1 MTQLTQ
7 GRRGVNIRGDEVR
20 LSYPKGNFMTFRAVR
35 LNLTLL
41 LVALY
46 MLLEAAFML
55 IRVPPGSVS
64 AVPMA
69 EILILFFFLTVVADI
84 NLVAPFFRAAPA
96 IPFVIW
102 WLVGGTQ
109 LIIGF
114 GEHGFWAMRDAT
126 SLIES
131 LFLWIGFVV
140 AASPGA
146 VTTIIAWFHRILIL
160 AVLIALTYPFREFLL
175 SFSPVVTSANLKE
188 IPLFFTYQMT
198 PMTAM
203 VGALRFLIIDKRV
216 LGVRTHWLAGLMIIF
231 VAALWQARAIYLQIF
246 FLLAYV
252 GLTKRGNAMRL
263 FAPFGTAILLFA
275 IIVTL
280 GIPIPGRLSG
290 EVSLSFYFEHFLAI
304 LGDKAASDSEAIQGA
319 AGGVGQRFVWWQA
332 IWDHV
337 TSSFSTALFGLGY
350 GISLVGL
357 AKDYYIDPIVREPHN
372 SLVSALGRT
381 GFVGLIAYMW
391 MHAALAI
398 TGVRTYL
405 SYKAKGMVGTEQFLY
420 LLGAMFGMFWIVAMA
435 EDAFEK
441 PFIAVPYYFFYGV
454 ILNLWYRDA
463 HARKDS
469 ESLHAK
475 AKRAPSPFAEA
486 TSSNTP

>member
-1 MTQLTQ
+1 
-7 GRRGVNIRGDEVR
+7 
-20 LSYPKGNFMTFRAVR
+20 MTFRAIR

-64 AVPMA
+64 SVPMA
-69 EILILFFFLTVVADI
+69 EVLILFFFLTVAADI
-84 NLVAPFFRAAPA
+84 NLITPFFRAAPA

-109 LIIGF
+109 LVIGF
-114 GEHGFWAMRDAT
+114 GEYGFWAMRDAT

-140 AASPGA
+140 AATPGA
-146 VTTIIAWFHRILIL
+146 ITTIIAWFHRILIL
-160 AVLIALTYPFREFLL
+160 AVLIALTYPFRDFLL
-175 SFSPVVTSANLKE
+175 SFSPVITSANLKE
-188 IPLFFTYQMT
+188 IPLFFTYQLT

-203 VGALRFLIIDKRV
+203 LGAIRFLITDTRV
-216 LGVRTHWLAGLMIIF
+216 LGVRSRWIAGLIIIF

-246 FLLAYV
+246 FLLTYV
-252 GLTKRGNAMRL
+252 GLTKRGSAL
-263 FAPFGTAILLFA
+263 KLLVPFGAAVLLF
-275 IIVTL
+275 VVLVSL
-280 GIPIPGRLSG
+280 GVPIPGRLSG

-304 LGDKAASDSEAIQGA
+304 LGDKAGSDSEAIQGA
-319 AGGVGQRFVWWQA
+319 AGGVGQRFDWWLA

-337 TSSFSTALFGLGY
+337 TSSVTTALFGLGY

-381 GFVGLIAYMW
+381 GFVGLIAYSW

-463 HARKDS
+463 NARKDN

-475 AKRAPSPFAEA
+475 RERSPAVA
-486 TSSNTP
+486 A